1 MMDHSE
7 ITAMQSR
14 VSLWGGSC
22 AIRLPKM
29 AVESLGL
36 HEGEFVSLRIEDGAL
51 VIRPTKPHYALTD
64 LVKEAKGL
72 TPPEA
77 LDDVPIGDE
86 LL

>member
-1 MMDHSE
+1 
-7 ITAMQSR
+7 MQSR
-14 VSLWGGSC
+14 VGLWGGSC

-36 HEGEFVSLRIEDGAL
+36 HEGEQVSLNIEDGAL
-51 VIRPTKPHYALTD
+51 VIRPAKARYALTD
-64 LVKEAKGL
+64 LVEEARGL

-77 LDDVPIGDE
+77 LDDAPAGDE

>member
-1 MMDHSE
+1 
-7 ITAMQSR
+7 MQSR
-14 VSLWGGSC
+14 VGLWGGSC

-36 HEGEFVSLRIEDGAL
+36 HEGEQVSLNIEDGAL
-51 VIRPTKPHYALTD
+51 VIRPAKARYALTD
-64 LVKEAKGL
+64 LVEEARGL

-77 LDDVPIGDE
+77 FDDAPAGDE

>member
-1 MMDHSE
+1 
-7 ITAMQSR
+7 MQSR

-36 HEGEFVSLRIEDGAL
+36 HEGESVSLHIEDGAL
-51 VIRPTKPHYALTD
+51 VIRPAKVRYALTD
-64 LVKEAKGL
+64 LVKEAKSL

-77 LDDVPIGDE
+77 LDDAPIGDE